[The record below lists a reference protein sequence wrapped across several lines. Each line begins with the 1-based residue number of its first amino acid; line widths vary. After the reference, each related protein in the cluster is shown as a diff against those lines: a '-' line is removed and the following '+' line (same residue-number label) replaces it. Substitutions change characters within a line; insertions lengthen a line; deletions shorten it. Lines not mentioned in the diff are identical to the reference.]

1 MKNKVDPDKILGKAE
16 HESSKKSKHEI
27 EESNPMLKALK
38 SKSIYTN
45 DGSWANSIGSDEE
58 GEGSDSDPDACI
70 FENQSISSIVKSDQ
84 L

>member
-16 HESSKKSKHEI
+16 HESSKMSKHEI
-27 EESNPMLKALK
+27 EERNLMLKALK

-58 GEGSDSDPDACI
+58 GSDSDPDACI

>member
-45 DGSWANSIGSDEE
+45 DGS
-58 GEGSDSDPDACI
+58 
-70 FENQSISSIVKSDQ
+70 
-84 L
+84 